1 MNFHWIL
8 LSAALLLVA
17 AFASAGDIQRDPPP
31 QETLQFVLDRIHTHA
46 GGTSWKE
53 AGWTDAAIEGWLEK
67 VLKQLGEATGKE
79 HKLPVALKDVR
90 PAGDNDQILRGHLRI
105 GKNVTAST
113 VENSIILAD
122 GNVQV
127 SILRNS
133 IVIARGIAATST
145 IENSILI
152 AGRYARASSDRI
164 SAGKSAGSV
173 VLSRG
178 FADVS
183 FARGTT
189 ICAPLGI
196 EVSLA
201 QDATFINS
209 KVLRAATQN
218 NVKNIDGKPLPLGEP
233 PASPLEKQLEL
244 IGYASAPQG
253 ALFRFAGRRLFAEK
267 EQPIVD
273 ERGEPVKELA
283 GWKLAHVD
291 ARMALFTS
299 GEQEACVFKGR

>member
-1 MNFHWIL
+1 
-8 LSAALLLVA
+8 VA
-17 AFASAGDIQRDPPP
+17 F
-31 QETLQFVLDRIHTHA
+31 
-46 GGTSWKE
+46 
-53 AGWTDAAIEGWLEK
+53 
-67 VLKQLGEATGKE
+67 
-79 HKLPVALKDVR
+79 KDVQ

-105 GKNVTAST
+105 GKNVTAGT
-113 VENSIILAD
+113 VENSLILAD

-133 IVIARGIAATST
+133 IVIARGIATTST

-164 SAGKSAGSV
+164 TAGKSAGSI

-178 FADVS
+178 YADVN

-189 ICAPLGI
+189 ICAPLGV

-209 KVLRAATQN
+209 KVTRAGTQN

-233 PASPLEKQLEL
+233 PASPLEKQMEL
-244 IGYASAPQG
+244 LGYVAAPQG

-267 EQPIVD
+267 DQPIVD

-283 GWKLAHVD
+283 GWTLAHID
-291 ARMALFTS
+291 TRMALFTS
-299 GEQEACVFKGR
+299 GEQEALLLKGR